1 MASFTNSAV
10 AKTVNARH
18 LLGMAVMLRLL
29 TVCLVALA
37 LWCAGS
43 VRHGAQAAAPVY
55 GPAEMTEMAMTHQ
68 AAAAGHQPGDAHSP
82 GDHVHAVCATM
93 AGHCLYTLSPAQA
106 PLASPV
112 AAAVQ
117 WGMAAAS
124 PPDGVSPE
132 ALIPPPRV

>member
-1 MASFTNSAV
+1 
-10 AKTVNARH
+10 
-18 LLGMAVMLRLL
+18 MLRLL

-43 VRHGAQAAAPVY
+43 ARHGAQAAAPDH
-55 GPAEMTEMAMTHQ
+55 GATAMTEMVHVG
-68 AAAAGHQPGDAHSP
+68 AGHQPGDAHDLS
-82 GDHVHAVCATM
+82 DHVHAVCAAM

-117 WGMAAAS
+117 WGVAAAL
-124 PPDGVSPE
+124 PPGGVSPE
-132 ALIPPPRV
+132 AQTPPPRA